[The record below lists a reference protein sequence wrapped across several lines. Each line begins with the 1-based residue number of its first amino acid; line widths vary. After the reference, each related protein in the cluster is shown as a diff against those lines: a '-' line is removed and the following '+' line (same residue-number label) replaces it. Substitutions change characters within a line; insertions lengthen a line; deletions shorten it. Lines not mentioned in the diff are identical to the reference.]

1 MMTVEIA
8 YWWGLLCV
16 VSAVNVAG
24 WLMSAVILERRQ
36 GMLSANAR
44 ALRRPQVLLSAGYV
58 FGCAFR
64 SILPVYDVPRICLF
78 DTWLSSVI
86 VGRSVATFAELC
98 FVAQWALMMRE
109 ISRATGSRVG
119 RVTSIVVV
127 PLIAIAETF
136 SWYSVLTTSN
146 LGHVIEES
154 IWGLCAVLL
163 VASLV
168 AIWPRCDAAVRALL
182 VVSCAIGVA
191 YIGFMFMVDVP
202 MYWSR
207 WIADE
212 STGRLYMSLTDGLAD
227 ASRRWVV
234 SHRWEDWQHEV
245 TWMTL
250 YFSVAVW
257 LSIGLIHA
265 PVLQH
270 RIIAGAGKPRF
281 H

>member
-1 MMTVEIA
+1 MSVEIT
-8 YWWGLLCV
+8 YWWILLCTLG
-16 VSAVNVAG
+16 ALNVAG
-24 WLMSAVILERRQ
+24 WLISAVILERRQ
-36 GMLSANAR
+36 GSLSADAR

-64 SILPVYDVPRICLF
+64 SALPVYDVPRFCLF
-78 DTWLSSVI
+78 DTWLSSVV

-109 ISRATGSRVG
+109 ISQATGSRIG
-119 RVTSIVVV
+119 RVTSVAVV
-127 PLIAIAETF
+127 PLIVVAETF

-146 LGHVIEES
+146 LGHVFEES

-168 AIWPRCDAAVRALL
+168 AIWPRCDGGVRALL
-182 VVSCAIGVA
+182 AVSCAIGLA

-202 MYWSR
+202 MYWTR

-212 STGRLYMSLTDGLAD
+212 STGRLYMSLGDGLAD
-227 ASRRWVV
+227 ASRRWIV

-270 RIIAGAGKPRF
+270 RFTAGNATPRLP
-281 H
+281 

>member
-1 MMTVEIA
+1 MMSVEIT
-8 YWWGLLCV
+8 YWWTLLCI
-16 VSAVNVAG
+16 VSALNVAG
-24 WLMSAVILERRQ
+24 WFISAVILERRQ
-36 GMLSANAR
+36 GSLSADAR

-64 SILPVYDVPRICLF
+64 SALP
-78 DTWLSSVI
+78 
-86 VGRSVATFAELC
+86 TFAELC

-119 RVTSIVVV
+119 HITSVVVV
-127 PLIAIAETF
+127 PLIVIAETF

-146 LGHVIEES
+146 LGHVFEES
-154 IWGLCAVLL
+154 IWGVCAVLL

-168 AIWPRCDAAVRALL
+168 AIWPRCDAAVRTLL
-182 VVSCAIGVA
+182 VASCAIGVA

-227 ASRRWVV
+227 ASRRWIV

-270 RIIAGAGKPRF
+270 RIAAGAGKPRY

>member
-1 MMTVEIA
+1 MGA
-8 YWWGLLCV
+8 DDARNLP
-16 VSAVNVAG
+16 
-24 WLMSAVILERRQ
+24 RDRQ
-36 GMLSANAR
+36 
-44 ALRRPQVLLSAGYV
+44 P
-58 FGCAFR
+58 GC
-64 SILPVYDVPRICLF
+64 
-78 DTWLSSVI
+78 
-86 VGRSVATFAELC
+86 
-98 FVAQWALMMRE
+98 
-109 ISRATGSRVG
+109 
-119 RVTSIVVV
+119 
-127 PLIAIAETF
+127 
-136 SWYSVLTTSN
+136 
-146 LGHVIEES
+146 
-154 IWGLCAVLL
+154 
-163 VASLV
+163 
-168 AIWPRCDAAVRALL
+168 
-182 VVSCAIGVA
+182 VA

-227 ASRRWVV
+227 ASRRWIV

-270 RIIAGAGKPRF
+270 RIAAGAGKPRY